1 MRKPELLSPAG
12 DFERLEYALAYGA
25 DACYLAGKD
34 FGMRTAPGNFT
45 GEELEKA
52 CKLAHSLGKRVY
64 VTVNTMPR
72 SEEAERI
79 PAFLDFLQQAGADA
93 AIIADLGVL
102 EMCKQYAPRLER
114 HISTQANITN
124 YQAAE
129 AWHKLGAHRVVLA
142 RELSLQ
148 EVALIREKTSPE
160 LAIEVFVHGAMCMSY
175 SGRCYLS
182 AYLTGRDGNRGA
194 CAQPCRWQYSLVER
208 QRPGQVMDVFE
219 GEEGAYILNS
229 KDLCML
235 DHVPE
240 LIEAGVDSF
249 KIEGRAKT
257 AYYTA
262 ITANAYRR
270 AIDLYCKDP
279 AEGML
284 CRTGYGRRWRRSATG
299 NITPVSILETRT
311 ASDRKMAATSGPW
324 EVCALSLGEQGPYGP
339 VFLQKNRF
347 SLGDALELIDPV
359 GAPVAFQVERLLD
372 EEGQE
377 LTCAPH
383 PHQRLVLPQLKQVH
397 EKAFLRRRV
406 EKEEK

>member
-235 DHVPE
+235 DHIPE

-270 AIDLYCKDP
+270 AIDLYCENPVGYALPDWVRQEVEKVSHREYYTGFYFGDKDSQRP
-279 AEGML
+279 EDG
-284 CRTGYGRRWRRSATG
+284 GYQR
-299 NITPVSILETRT
+299 
-311 ASDRKMAATSGPW
+311 PW

-347 SLGDALELIDPV
+347 SLGDELELIDPV
-359 GAPVAFQVERLLD
+359 GPPQAFRAERLLD

-383 PHQRLVLPQLKQVH
+383 PHQHLVLPQLTQVQ

>member
-72 SEEAERI
+72 SEEA
-79 PAFLDFLQQAGADA
+79 

-129 AWHKLGAHRVVLA
+129 AWHKLGAHRVVMA

-148 EVALIREKTSPE
+148 EVALIREKTPPE

-235 DHVPE
+235 DHIPE

-270 AIDLYCKDP
+270 AIDLYCENP
-279 AEGML
+279 V
-284 CRTGYGRRWRRSATG
+284 GYGRRWRKSATG

-311 ASDRKMAATSGPW
+311 ASGRKMAATSGPGRSALCLW
-324 EVCALSLGEQGPYGP
+324 ESRGPMGRCSFRKTAFPWGMSWSSSTLLGRPRPSG
-339 VFLQKNRF
+339 
-347 SLGDALELIDPV
+347 
-359 GAPVAFQVERLLD
+359 
-372 EEGQE
+372 
-377 LTCAPH
+377 
-383 PHQRLVLPQLKQVH
+383 
-397 EKAFLRRRV
+397 
-406 EKEEK
+406 

>member
-1 MRKPELLSPAG
+1 
-12 DFERLEYALAYGA
+12 
-25 DACYLAGKD
+25 
-34 FGMRTAPGNFT
+34 
-45 GEELEKA
+45 
-52 CKLAHSLGKRVY
+52 
-64 VTVNTMPR
+64 
-72 SEEAERI
+72 
-79 PAFLDFLQQAGADA
+79 
-93 AIIADLGVL
+93 
-102 EMCKQYAPRLER
+102 
-114 HISTQANITN
+114 
-124 YQAAE
+124 
-129 AWHKLGAHRVVLA
+129 
-142 RELSLQ
+142 
-148 EVALIREKTSPE
+148 
-160 LAIEVFVHGAMCMSY
+160 MCMSY

-235 DHVPE
+235 DHIPE

-279 AEGML
+279 SGYALLDWVRQEVEKVSH
-284 CRTGYGRRWRRSATG
+284 REYYTGFYFGDKDSQHTEDGGYQR
-299 NITPVSILETRT
+299 
-311 ASDRKMAATSGPW
+311 PW

-347 SLGDALELIDPV
+347 SLGDELELIDPA
-359 GAPVAFQVERLLD
+359 GPPQAFRVERLLD